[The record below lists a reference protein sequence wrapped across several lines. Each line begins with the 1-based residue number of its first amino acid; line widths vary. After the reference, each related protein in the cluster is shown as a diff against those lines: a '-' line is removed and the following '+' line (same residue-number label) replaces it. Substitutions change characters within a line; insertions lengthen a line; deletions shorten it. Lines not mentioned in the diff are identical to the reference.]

1 MRTGP
6 ESAGTEPA
14 KSQAPA
20 EGRRK
25 KLRVAIT
32 VEEPAGAAADAPV
45 RTGPG
50 SAGQRR
56 GLKTIEWG
64 HLWLPN
70 EQTKRIDAR
79 IAAEEAAGDAAS
91 VM

>member
-1 MRTGP
+1 MCTGP
-6 ESAGTEPA
+6 ESAGT
-14 KSQAPA
+14 
-20 EGRRK
+20 
-25 KLRVAIT
+25 LRVAIT

-79 IAAEEAAGDAAS
+79 IAAEEAAEEAARIAAEEAAGDAAS